1 VFPRDLNAAR
11 LHPTLEGLDPG
22 RSDVGWNACGAKWA
36 PARPRT
42 TTQFPQTASVTLE
55 ILVIAAIRI
64 AGSLPVLRWPLAG
77 GVLAIL
83 VDLSDLLLRDALDL
97 GGVGD
102 YQSLDKWLDQVYLGT
117 FLLVAL
123 RWDGRARW
131 IAVALYVYRL
141 AGFVL
146 FELTDARPLLLVF
159 PNVFELWFLVVA
171 ALSPARVAGW
181 SGARLAVVLL
191 ALTAVKEVQEW
202 ALHGARLFDGISSL
216 EFLDLVRRRLTGG

>member
-1 VFPRDLNAAR
+1 
-11 LHPTLEGLDPG
+11 
-22 RSDVGWNACGAKWA
+22 
-36 PARPRT
+36 
-42 TTQFPQTASVTLE
+42 VTPE

-83 VDLSDLLLRDALDL
+83 VDLSDLLLRDVLDL

-102 YQSLDKWLDQVYLGT
+102 YQSLDKWLDQVYLAT
-117 FLLVAL
+117 FLIVAL
-123 RWDGRARW
+123 RWDGRARR
-131 IAVALYVYRL
+131 IAVALYAYRL

-146 FELTDARPLLLVF
+146 FELTGARPLLLVF

-171 ALSPARVAGW
+171 AVGPARVAAW
-181 SGARLAVVLL
+181 SGARLAVVLV

-216 EFLDLVRRRLTGG
+216 EFLDLVWRRLTGG